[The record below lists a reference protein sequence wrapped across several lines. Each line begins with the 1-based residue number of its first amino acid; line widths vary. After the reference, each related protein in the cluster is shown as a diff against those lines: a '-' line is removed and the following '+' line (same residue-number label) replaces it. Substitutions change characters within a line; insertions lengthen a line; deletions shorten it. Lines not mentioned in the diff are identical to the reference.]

1 MCILYNQCI
10 CVYIVYLCVYIYIY
24 ISKTF
29 QYWITNSN
37 DFDRKQ
43 WEYWLRI
50 PREKNSMFS

>member
-10 CVYIVYLCVYIYIY
+10 CVYIVYLCIYIY

-50 PREKNSMFS
+50 PREENSMFS